1 MFIYKSTPS
10 TIEAARVAAA
20 AFTKTY
26 SQEVYEDVA
35 QHLAEGSVYTIFDGV
50 SLAGFAIFNMADH
63 ETLYLAGIIL
73 RPDVQGQGVAA
84 KVIGMAREETGAKK
98 LMLRT
103 QSLRMWSVG
112 NKLCHFWYP
121 NPKGRLGYYD
131 HASWIGALGSPPF
144 VSYEDKSKIIRAFY
158 GGPLYGQKPTHRN
171 RPLQKWWDSICDFDR
186 GDAVVCYGE
195 F

>member
-1 MFIYKSTPS
+1 MFIHKSIPS
-10 TIEAARVAAA
+10 TVEATRVAAA
-20 AFTKTY
+20 AFVRTY
-26 SQEVYEDVA
+26 SQALYEDVA
-35 QHLAEGSVYTIFDGV
+35 QHLAEGNVYTIFDGV
-50 SLAGFAIFNMADH
+50 NLAGFAIFNMVDH

-73 RPDVQGQGVAA
+73 LPDIQGQGIAA
-84 KVIGMAREETGAKK
+84 DVVRMAQEETGAKK

-112 NKLCHFWYP
+112 NKLCHTWFP
-121 NPKGRLGYYD
+121 QHNSQEGYYD
-131 HASWIGALGSPPF
+131 HGCFPWSGPF
-144 VSYEDKSKIIRAFY
+144 YTPSEDKSEIIRAFY
-158 GGPLYGQKPTHRN
+158 DGPLYGQKPTHRN

>member
-1 MFIYKSTPS
+1 MLIHKSTPS

-20 AFTKTY
+20 AFTKAY

-35 QHLAEGSVYTIFDGV
+35 QHLTEGEVYTIFDGV

-73 RPDVQGQGVAA
+73 RPDFQN
-84 KVIGMAREETGAKK
+84 IGLASEIIKRAQAETGAKK
-98 LMLRT
+98 FSLRT
-103 QSLRMWSVG
+103 QSPRMWSVG
-112 NKLCHFWYP
+112 NSLCRTWFP
-121 NPKGRLGYYD
+121 NPNGKLGYYD
-131 HASWIGALGSPPF
+131 YSTPWPGGPYF
-144 VSYEDKSKIIRAFY
+144 VLYEDKSEIIRAFY
-158 GGPLYGQKPTHRN
+158 DGPLYGQKPTHRN
-171 RPLQKWWDSICDFDR
+171 RPLQEWWDSICDFDR